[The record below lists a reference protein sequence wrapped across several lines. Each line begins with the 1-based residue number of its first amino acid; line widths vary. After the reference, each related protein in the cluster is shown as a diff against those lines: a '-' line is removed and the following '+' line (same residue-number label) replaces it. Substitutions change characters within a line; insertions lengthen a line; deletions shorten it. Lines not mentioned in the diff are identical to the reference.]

1 MYYSATLFKAVG
13 FDNATA
19 VGLIITAVN
28 FLCTV
33 IALKIVDPIGRRRI
47 MVFSAPGMI
56 ISLVLASMSFYCALL
71 AHELTGQNVDLT
83 TDVCHPSA
91 VAVLTKSTA
100 GKLIEGSDYPT
111 AWSALVLV
119 WMVTY
124 VASYAI
130 GLGNIPWLQG
140 ELFRLEVRGIG
151 TSLCTATNWSMN
163 LVIGATFLSLMDAI
177 TPAGA
182 FGFYAG
188 LCLIGWLFCVFFYP
202 ETCVTLD
209 NLLTSLQL

>member
-1 MYYSATLFKAVG
+1 M
-13 FDNATA
+13 
-19 VGLIITAVN
+19 
-28 FLCTV
+28 
-33 IALKIVDPIGRRRI
+33 R
-47 MVFSAPGMI
+47 
-56 ISLVLASMSFYCALL
+56 
-71 AHELTGQNVDLT
+71 LT
-83 TDVCHPSA
+83 PR
-91 VAVLTKSTA
+91 AVLTKSTA

-188 LCLIGWLFCVFFYP
+188 LCLLGWLFCVFFYP
-202 ETCVTLD
+202 ETCVISNAYLVCSTDDEPPLA
-209 NLLTSLQL
+209 SQQLRPQP